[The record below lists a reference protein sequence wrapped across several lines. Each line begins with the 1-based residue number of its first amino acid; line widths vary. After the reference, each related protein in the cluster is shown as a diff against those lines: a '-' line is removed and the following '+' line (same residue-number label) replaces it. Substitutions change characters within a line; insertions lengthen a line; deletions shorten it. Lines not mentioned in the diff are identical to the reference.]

1 MEIKDSDDSDGGAL
15 ALNEPNGLCFYSED
29 ELLIADTNNHR
40 ILRLNLTTGVGEEFK
55 LIQLPPEPAVSS
67 SDVTDSSSSIS
78 SKKPTS
84 NRQRIQS
91 TEELLLCADGR
102 RPLQVELRFRSFS
115 GGFKA
120 TPEAVQKIQITEAS
134 SHEALGLLSISPS
147 SLVVTN
153 LEQSGAVQ
161 FSVCCSSSAAAA
173 AVDKNKESLPLKI
186 SILGDLNL
194 CNEVLSCCKCLS
206 LQVDVPVRIVDKA
219 ADKQCIEIDV

>member
-1 MEIKDSDDSDGGAL
+1 MEIKDSDSDDGGAL

-40 ILRLNLTTGVGEEFK
+40 IVRLNLTTGVGEEFK

-67 SDVTDSSSSIS
+67 SDVTDSSSSS
-78 SKKPTS
+78 SRKSTS

-91 TEELLLCADGR
+91 TKELLLCADGR

-173 AVDKNKESLPLKI
+173 ADKNKESLPLKI

-194 CNEVLSCCKCLS
+194 CNEVLSCCKCLP

-219 ADKQCIEIDV
+219 ADKQCIEIDA